1 MKRAAYWFVG
11 FSAVLA
17 VVLLG
22 NFFVRA
28 QLAERPGN
36 SLDQPIDSPR
46 DLSGLSIKNPRTR
59 VIHTTDPSK
68 LGGSMYLQQVDPWLG
83 YQWGRSL
90 TQRNF
95 RTRDGVYGDSGKIDG
110 MLLPDGVTKMMDRSH
125 TNSCGACHN
134 VPYRDAGAGMTI
146 SKNGGSGRNTPH
158 MFGAGLVEMVGLQ
171 MRLQALAIADENR
184 DGWISFTEAKGK
196 RCVIA
201 NLPEGEAGRTE
212 IDYGSFEDADHNGFP
227 DLNPIF
233 YPIFVDENGQRIAF
247 ARNMKFN
254 GVAGYTVEVQVFG
267 FGVLYMPFRPP
278 FTTTI
283 RAFTAT
289 PFDMHSGLQACDPTT
304 TTTPKQNGLALVSN
318 AGAQQFVTA
327 VGKDRGGM
335 KGKTGI
341 SLDDPDRDGY
351 CEEITEGDL
360 DVTEWYQL
368 NHPAPARGR
377 ITRHVLAGEKLF
389 HKIGC
394 ATCHTPDW
402 HLQAHNSTT
411 KDYTQRFDGDR
422 RFFELTAAYNND
434 TKRMEGKVHSLADKQ
449 GELCVPR
456 RGAYTIRG
464 VYSDFKYHDVG
475 DEFYQ
480 LQYDGSIV
488 KKWRTTPLWGVGS
501 TAPFGH
507 DGANLDFDEV
517 IRRHGGESLASR
529 SSYTTLGDDEQDQ
542 VVAFLRSL
550 VLYQTDQLPT
560 DMNGDGKIDDHFIV
574 QGMDTGVERFNPEWL
589 FKTPG
594 RVEGPIRNTR
604 GDAIVS
610 HALTNVRQAYG
621 LELPY
626 LRDSDDD
633 GFPDV
638 IDPAPMVPGYRDGEK

>member
-1 MKRAAYWFVG
+1 MIAGFAAAFGLVFLG
-11 FSAVLA
+11 HN
-17 VVLLG
+17 LL
-22 NFFVRA
+22 VRA
-28 QLAERPGN
+28 QLTERPGN
-36 SLDQPIDSPR
+36 SLDQPIDTPH

-68 LGGSMYLQQVDPWLG
+68 DGGSMYLQQVDPWLG
-83 YQWGRSL
+83 YQLGRSL
-90 TQRNF
+90 FQRNF
-95 RTRDGVYGDSGKIDG
+95 RTRDGVYGDHGKIDG

-125 TNSCGACHN
+125 TNSCGSCHN

-146 SKNGGSGRNTPH
+146 AKNGGTGRNTPH

-171 MRLQALAIADENR
+171 MRLQALAIADTNR
-184 DGWISFTEAKGK
+184 DGWISFAEAKGK

-201 NLPEGEAGRTE
+201 NLPEGEPGRME
-212 IDYGSFEDADHNGFP
+212 LDYGSFEDADRNGFP
-227 DLNPIF
+227 DLNGIF
-233 YPIFVDENGQRIAF
+233 YPIFVDENGERIAF

-254 GVAGYTVEVQVFG
+254 GVAGYTLEVQIFG

-289 PFDMHSGLQACDPTT
+289 PFDMHSGMQACDPTT
-304 TTTPKQNGLALVSN
+304 TTSPKRNGLALVSN

-335 KGKTGI
+335 RGKTGI

-351 CEEITEGDL
+351 CEEISEGDL
-360 DVTEWYQL
+360 DVTEWYQM
-368 NHPAPARGR
+368 NHPSPARGR
-377 ITRHVLAGEKLF
+377 ITRNVIAGEKLF
-389 HKIGC
+389 NKIGC
-394 ATCHTPDW
+394 ASCHTPDW
-402 HLQAHNSTT
+402 HLHAHNPNA

-422 RFFELTAAYNND
+422 RFFELAASYNNA
-434 TKRMEGKVHSLADKQ
+434 TNRMEGKLSNLSTKQ
-449 GELCVPR
+449 GDVCLPR
-456 RGAYTIRG
+456 RDAYTIRG

-475 DEFYQ
+475 DAFYQ

-507 DGANLDFDEV
+507 DGASLDLDEV
-517 IRRHGGESLASR
+517 IRRHGGEALDSR
-529 SSYTTLGDDEQDQ
+529 TSYTSLSEDEQDQ
-542 VVAFLRSL
+542 LVAFLRSL

-560 DMNGDGKIDDHFIV
+560 DINDDGKIDEHFMV

-594 RVEGPIRNTR
+594 RIEGPIRNTR
-604 GDAIVS
+604 GDAIIS

-621 LELPY
+621 LDLPY

-638 IDPAPMVPGYRDGEK
+638 IDPAPMVTGYKDGEK